1 MSSKIQRTSLIMVS
15 PCVQGPGR
23 KMRSQSEQS
32 CERMEAIRSE
42 QGQPLAKPNQ
52 AMQGHAAG
60 MIALC
65 EQSLRPTATAHTLPF
80 RIRAQA
86 SQEVWDSSTRA
97 KTLSAK
103 SPKRALPVP
112 SDHILS
118 EEAKIPS
125 TQSLMPARIN
135 LARQILATTEGG
147 QGGQGQEPTKV
158 NQARPFLEA
167 TAEAQSA
174 LRQGRKGKV
183 QGMRCQEWIV
193 TTQLCR
199 RIGPKA
205 QVQCGQGLQQKAKSL
220 IFQDSGAAARVRD
233 AQSPLRVAMLQGNQD
248 PLKAKASLDAQSP
261 MQATPAPTEHNLL
274 EARASPSGRG
284 QEQTA

>member
-1 MSSKIQRTSLIMVS
+1 MVS
-15 PCVQGPGR
+15 PCAQGPGR

-80 RIRAQA
+80 RIQAQT

-125 TQSLMPARIN
+125 TQSPGLVRRVPIGHDHARKAMVPNAQGLGPTI
-135 LARQILATTEGG
+135 QDPIKPCLATASSVQNGSC
-147 QGGQGQEPTKV
+147 P
-158 NQARPFLEA
+158 
-167 TAEAQSA
+167 
-174 LRQGRKGKV
+174 RQ
-183 QGMRCQEWIV
+183 
-193 TTQLCR
+193 TQQV
-199 RIGPKA
+199 RI
-205 QVQCGQGLQQKAKSL
+205 
-220 IFQDSGAAARVRD
+220 
-233 AQSPLRVAMLQGNQD
+233 
-248 PLKAKASLDAQSP
+248 
-261 MQATPAPTEHNLL
+261 
-274 EARASPSGRG
+274 
-284 QEQTA
+284 